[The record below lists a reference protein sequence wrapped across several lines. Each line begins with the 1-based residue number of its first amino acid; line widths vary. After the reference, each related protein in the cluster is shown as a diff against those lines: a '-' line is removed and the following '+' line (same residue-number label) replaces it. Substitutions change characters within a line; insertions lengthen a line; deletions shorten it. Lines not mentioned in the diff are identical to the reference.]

1 MRKIILQRLSR
12 GLTAQRSYSLEASLT
27 ALQLVAL
34 SASTCNVTRTITT
47 KSEYWQK
54 ADTSV
59 IIQTKTIEQY
69 DASKKGL

>member
-12 GLTAQRSYSLEASLT
+12 GLTAQRSYRLAAGLT
-27 ALQLVAL
+27 ALAIVAL
-34 SASTCNVTRTITT
+34 YATSCNLTRTITT

-59 IIQTKTIEQY
+59 IIQTKTIESY
-69 DASKKGL
+69 NAEKRL